1 MNKNITSFPSL
12 ASVTK
17 TLKLCL
23 KVPTF
28 NVDDPN
34 YRPVFYVFLRPGH
47 LMNGSL
53 GYSHPCDPL

>member
-23 KVPTF
+23 KMPTF
-28 NVDDPN
+28 NVDDPDH
-34 YRPVFYVFLRPGH
+34 RLVFYFFFKAWAFVS
-47 LMNGSL
+47 GSL
-53 GYSHPCDPL
+53 GYRHPCDPL